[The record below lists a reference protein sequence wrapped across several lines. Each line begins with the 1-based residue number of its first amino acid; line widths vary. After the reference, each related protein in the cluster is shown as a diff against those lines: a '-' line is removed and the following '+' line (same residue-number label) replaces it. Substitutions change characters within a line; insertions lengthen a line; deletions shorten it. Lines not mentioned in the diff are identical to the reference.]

1 MCCQIGTEPVADILG
16 KRSFCMAAGGF
27 SRLRLSPDLF
37 DDEASDSSLRAGLLR
52 SLEDVLEEKDYS
64 G

>member
-1 MCCQIGTEPVADILG
+1 
-16 KRSFCMAAGGF
+16 MAAGGF